1 MLSESEPT
9 FETMPEVS
17 IARKKR
23 PRNSV
28 VDMDGDD
35 VDNASTTATVGGG
48 HKKRKDCKVRHG
60 RGDVD
65 AKKKKRKRKAQDDVQ
80 KASKKQKQSESDDLA
95 VIARRMF
102 HVL

>member
-1 MLSESEPT
+1 
-9 FETMPEVS
+9 MPAVS

-23 PRNSV
+23 PRKTNSV

-48 HKKRKDCKVRHG
+48 HKKRKVRHG
-60 RGDVD
+60 CGDVD
-65 AKKKKRKRKAQDDVQ
+65 AKKKKSKRKAQDDVQ

-95 VIARRMF
+95 VIARRMC